1 MREQH
6 NKRPLFGKILTQKG
20 IITDNQLAGALRIQ
34 KERLFLYGEPVYLGQ
49 LIVELGFA
57 SEQEVVNAVSE
68 HYKISVSSLSE
79 NIEELIEKKSRTA
92 LKRITNVRIPIWI
105 QLSVAMTAIIILTV
119 SPFSFLILSQQKQ
132 ELYEQ
137 TVNTGIISLNYFT
150 YNARILLVE
159 DNISGLNSLIKEV
172 VSVKGLVFAIITD
185 NRKIIKAHTDI
196 SKIDLPLD
204 TRHYPNNVNSKE
216 NVSYFTGMT
225 PSGEHVLHLSRP
237 ITFQGRKLGQA
248 YVGVSIDFINRLT
261 REKAIFIIISTSVI
275 TLFGIL
281 VSVILGLRL
290 SMPVGELA
298 EATREI
304 GRGNYLYKVNMRRN
318 DELGDL
324 GRAFDKMGRELW
336 SKMLMEKSFGK
347 YVGSEVLRMI
357 MANLE
362 NTWLKGT
369 RTEATIIFSDIRGFT
384 AFSEANEPEEVVD
397 RINQYFD
404 IAASVIHEHGGF
416 IDKFIG
422 DAVLAVFGAPVYRQ
436 NHIEC
441 AVKAASDMQKKLKS
455 ASRNGNHLLAA
466 IGISIHSGILVSGN
480 IGSSERMEYT
490 VIGDTVNMASR
501 MNGFAGPGEIIISK
515 TIYEH
520 MGGKIETEPL
530 PPRPVKGKTGTYEF
544 FRVLR
549 HLN

>member
-362 NTWLKGT
+362 K
-369 RTEATIIFSDIRGFT
+369 I
-384 AFSEANEPEEVVD
+384 
-397 RINQYFD
+397 
-404 IAASVIHEHGGF
+404 
-416 IDKFIG
+416 
-422 DAVLAVFGAPVYRQ
+422 
-436 NHIEC
+436 
-441 AVKAASDMQKKLKS
+441 
-455 ASRNGNHLLAA
+455 LL
-466 IGISIHSGILVSGN
+466 S
-480 IGSSERMEYT
+480 
-490 VIGDTVNMASR
+490 
-501 MNGFAGPGEIIISK
+501 
-515 TIYEH
+515 
-520 MGGKIETEPL
+520 
-530 PPRPVKGKTGTYEF
+530 
-544 FRVLR
+544 
-549 HLN
+549 